1 MAKRNTKAKRYAVQR
16 HIEVAPASST
26 TTDLVV
32 DIPASLSKLNH
43 RLYRQSRVYTANVR
57 LTGPPE
63 LNKSIDIYVLRDT
76 WMLQKAYQMAK
87 DTFDKNMS
95 EEREVVK
102 NTGRWND
109 FRINTMFKSGAS
121 ALNPLQ
127 RPQGNPSAISSL
139 TAGDFSI
146 SKVFDES
153 GAQRG
158 FGLFA
163 IPNVQFNIVEE
174 YDKSANTDASP
185 SSLVG
190 SSVSY
195 DGIDD
200 DLQKLARQHLETSGD
215 SPPYDQDS
223 LESAGLLRKIG
234 TLGNDGAGSAKTS
247 TGVFEAPL
255 GLIFLVDGDIGGTL
269 EIAVSAGDYKGVHG
283 VKYIEDKKFGHR
295 RG

>member
-1 MAKRNTKAKRYAVQR
+1 MAARKSKTKRYAVQR
-16 HIEVAPASST
+16 HIEVAPGSAVG
-26 TTDLVV
+26 TDLVV

-57 LTGPPE
+57 LTGPAE
-63 LNKSIDIYVLRDT
+63 NGRNIDVYVLRDT

-95 EEREVVK
+95 EERDVVK

-109 FRINTMFKSGAS
+109 FRISPLHKTGA
-121 ALNPLQ
+121 ALLNPLG
-127 RPQGNPSAISSL
+127 RAQGNPSAISSL
-139 TAGDFSI
+139 TAGDFTNSQ
-146 SKVFDES
+146 VYDES
-153 GAQRG
+153 GAAKG
-158 FGLFA
+158 FGLWS
-163 IPNVQFNIVEE
+163 NQVQYNIVEE

-190 SSVSY
+190 TDTAY
-195 DGIDD
+195 DGLDD
-200 DLQKLARQHLETSGD
+200 DLQTAARQHLETSGD
-215 SPPYDQDS
+215 LPPYNQDS
-223 LESAGLLRKIG
+223 LESAQLLRKVG
-234 TLGNDGAGSAKTS
+234 TLGDDGAGSAKTS

-255 GLIFLVDGDIGGTL
+255 GLVILADGDIGGTL
-269 EIAVSAGDYKGVHG
+269 EIAVNAGDYKGVHG